1 MSLGKVEVWRDETVP
16 LHDSLFVA
24 NSGKKNPMDPI
35 IFIFILEVHGD
46 PKKVWDI
53 DCICGYMWIPWV
65 PNIATVKIESCQ
77 SRSLED
83 IYRVLKGASGTWCRC
98 YCACRW
104 VVLMQRSFPD
114 LQVQPA
120 VCWYAGAP
128 QLISADLDIQEKH
141 NFIPCLGGCSFG
153 ILLRR
158 GFSADH
164 WNQFIAFSCL
174 FKLQ

>member
-1 MSLGKVEVWRDETVP
+1 MP

-35 IFIFILEVHGD
+35 SFFKYWKSMED

-53 DCICGYMWIPWV
+53 DMWIHVDPMGPQHSYCKDRIMSV
-65 PNIATVKIESCQ
+65 TFAG
-77 SRSLED
+77 RYR
-83 IYRVLKGASGTWCRC
+83 YRVLKGASGTWCRC

-128 QLISADLDIQEKH
+128 QLIPAELDIQEKH
-141 NFIPCLGGCSFG
+141 NFIPCLAGCSFG

-158 GFSADH
+158 GFTADH
-164 WNQFIAFSCL
+164 WNQSIAFSCL

>member
-1 MSLGKVEVWRDETVP
+1 M
-16 LHDSLFVA
+16 DSLFVA

-35 IFIFILEVHGD
+35 IFIFILEEVHGR
-46 PKKVWDI
+46 PKKSMNHRL
-53 DCICGYMWIPWV
+53 YMWIHVDPMGPQHSYCKDWIISV
-65 PNIATVKIESCQ
+65 TFAG
-77 SRSLED
+77 R
-83 IYRVLKGASGTWCRC
+83 YRVLKGASGTWCRC

-120 VCWYAGAP
+120 VCWYAGAS
-128 QLISADLDIQEKH
+128 QLIPAELDIQEKH
-141 NFIPCLGGCSFG
+141 NFIPCLAGCSFG